1 VLESSQ
7 ILATSLVVIFV
18 SGMLQSLSGFGFCL
32 LAVPV
37 ITIYMKA
44 TEVVPLMI
52 ILGIALNGTVAVR
65 ARKHVDLRSIWP
77 LVVTGVAFTP
87 LGTWALKTADDS
99 LIKAALGVVIC
110 AFAAALL
117 GGLKFRVKR
126 EKVWFVPIGALSG
139 FLGGGIAFNGP
150 PVVIYLAA
158 TGKEKD
164 SFRARLAG
172 YFLILNL
179 FILPSHIYAG
189 LITTDTLKMAG
200 LSIIPL
206 LAGVWGGIFLAERIS
221 EGLFRK
227 VVLLVILASGMA
239 SGISGAMSLMCPPG

>member
-1 VLESSQ
+1 
-7 ILATSLVVIFV
+7 
-18 SGMLQSLSGFGFCL
+18 M
-32 LAVPV
+32 
-37 ITIYMKA
+37 
-44 TEVVPLMI
+44 
-52 ILGIALNGTVAVR
+52 
-65 ARKHVDLRSIWP
+65 
-77 LVVTGVAFTP
+77 
-87 LGTWALKTADDS
+87 
-99 LIKAALGVVIC
+99 
-110 AFAAALL
+110 
-117 GGLKFRVKR
+117 
-126 EKVWFVPIGALSG
+126 
-139 FLGGGIAFNGP
+139 
-150 PVVIYLAA
+150 IYLAA
-158 TGKEKD
+158 NGKEKD

-239 SGISGAMSLMCPPG
+239 SGISGAMSLMYPPG